1 MTVCAGHRGTQGD
14 NAEILGLPVA
24 VLTWDEAIALLG
36 ELVDRDAFT
45 PVSFLNAHN
54 ANVAASNGEFADV
67 MRRFLVLPDG
77 VGVDIAARLLYGE
90 PFPANLN
97 GTDFIPAFLK
107 ARKAPL
113 NVGLLGTTRD
123 NVAAACIALEQQAP
137 QHRYTVIGDGFFDE
151 AGEAVVLERLRAL
164 RPELLLV
171 AMGVPR
177 QELWISRTLGTDHCR
192 VAVGVGA
199 LLDFLSGA
207 VPRAP
212 EWVRSLRLEWAY
224 RLWLEP
230 SRLWRRYLVGN
241 PLFLWRIARQRL
253 AMQRHGR

>member
-1 MTVCAGHRGTQGD
+1 MNIIFDQTGLKTPS
-14 NAEILGLPVA
+14 AEILGLPVA
-24 VLTWDEAIALLG
+24 VLTWEEGIALLDD
-36 ELVDRDAFT
+36 LVEKGHFT

-54 ANVAASNGEFADV
+54 ANVAAVNAEFADV

-77 VGVDIAARLLYGE
+77 VGVDIASKLLYGE

-107 ARKAPL
+107 ARREPL
-113 NVGLLGTTRD
+113 TVGLLGTTSD
-123 NVAAACIALEQQAP
+123 NVAAACEALRIKAP
-137 QHRYTVIGDGFFDE
+137 QHRYEVIGDGFFDAAAEE
-151 AGEAVVLERLRAL
+151 AILGRLRAL
-164 RPELLLV
+164 HPDILLV

-177 QELWISRTLGTDHCR
+177 QELWIGRKLGAEHCT
-192 VAVGVGA
+192 VPVGVGA

-212 EWVRSLRLEWAY
+212 AWIRRLRLEWAY

-241 PLFLWRIARQRL
+241 PLFLWRVARQRL
-253 AMQRHGR
+253 AKSGHGR